1 MSVEVVDMVHIFNNF
16 RDQRDFLD
24 QLEGMDYL
32 GDQAFLDHLD
42 QLVNQERMEIRE
54 KLVYPVKK
62 YGFKN
67 DCVRYG
73 ITFVHDFI
81 LFRVLKAI
89 KGPWVRLDQ

>member
-1 MSVEVVDMVHIFNNF
+1 MTKDNKEIREAKVRQVNKVDQVLLVDQGDQE
-16 RDQRDFLD
+16 RKVKWDQRDFLD

-62 YGFKN
+62 
-67 DCVRYG
+67 
-73 ITFVHDFI
+73 
-81 LFRVLKAI
+81 VLKAI